1 MYSRGMQM
9 GKVRSDVPEGKS
21 NGIELERHLSLA
33 LTNAIYHD
41 TPHRTTPQ
49 L

>member
-1 MYSRGMQM
+1 MQM
-9 GKVRSDVPEGKS
+9 GKVRFDVPKGKS
-21 NGIELERHLSLA
+21 NGIELEIHLSLA
-33 LTNAIYHD
+33 LTNAVYYD